1 MQVFRRELV
10 ILYNAFSQGRPSPLP
25 EVSIQFIDFICW
37 QRYLLKRGFLK
48 EQLSYW
54 KKQLADPLPSL
65 RFQTNQKRGQR
76 LTFGISNQAME
87 MDQTMLMGL
96 KKLARGEKCTL
107 FMGLLAV
114 LDIVLYRCT
123 GQMDVR
129 VGTTVAN
136 RSRRETED
144 TIGNCLNAIILRTQL
159 SPEMT
164 FKQLLTQVREVS
176 LEPSRIRNCHLAVW
190 LSAEKTEAWQER

>member
-1 MQVFRRELV
+1 MMQLPFDRKRPPLRIQLLRVADEEHVLLVTVHHIVCDQWSMQVFRRELV

-25 EVSIQFIDFICW
+25 KVSIQFIDFICW

-76 LTFGISNQAME
+76 LTFGTSNQAME

-107 FMGLLAV
+107 FMSLLAV
-114 LDIVLYRCT
+114 LDIVPCRCT

-129 VGTTVAN
+129 SGP
-136 RSRRETED
+136 
-144 TIGNCLNAIILRTQL
+144 Q
-159 SPEMT
+159 
-164 FKQLLTQVREVS
+164 
-176 LEPSRIRNCHLAVW
+176 
-190 LSAEKTEAWQER
+190 